1 MSLPSREDSAPP
13 PKVSVRPTRVW
24 SLELGIDHFSHAG
37 PMVRIRFPPAESRA
51 ATVLGTISRDGISPR
66 PPRKLRI
73 GRSLWA
79 RLLRAQ
85 SARDQDGPR
94 CAQGR
99 RFHRNSAAKGKSDR
113 RDIAGG
119 ALRQRGSIRRSSER
133 GKHRLGEL
141 RERPSRQGRYGVCAV
156 PSNLISC
163 SHSGPSGGW
172 STSLASCGL
181 TPESATSSGSSR
193 TQRLPVRC
201 TDLTLG
207 SDETITFQP
216 SASVAAASE

>member
-1 MSLPSREDSAPP
+1 
-13 PKVSVRPTRVW
+13 
-24 SLELGIDHFSHAG
+24 
-37 PMVRIRFPPAESRA
+37 MVRIHFPPAESRA

-181 TPESATSSGSSR
+181 TQFGSAVASAR
-193 TQRLPVRC
+193 CLPNTARVMSKPLAVAEAR
-201 TDLTLG
+201 
-207 SDETITFQP
+207 ET
-216 SASVAAASE
+216 E